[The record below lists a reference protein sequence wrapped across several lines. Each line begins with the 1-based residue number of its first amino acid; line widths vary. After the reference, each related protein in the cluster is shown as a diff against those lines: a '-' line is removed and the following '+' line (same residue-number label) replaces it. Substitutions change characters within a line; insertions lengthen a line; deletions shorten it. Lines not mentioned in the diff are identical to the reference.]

1 MMKMNYP
8 MKSLLEMNIK
18 SILIGFLLMIPFLGI
33 SQIDAKDLP
42 KRPSPPKLVNDLADV
57 LSPQQEQM
65 LEQKLVAFDDSTST
79 QIAVITMQSTGR
91 YVIEDYALYL
101 GREWGVGQEGM
112 NNGVVILAAIKDRK
126 VTIQVGYGIEPYVT
140 DGRAKRII
148 EKDVLPAFRNSDY
161 YSGINAAADKIM
173 GYVSGEFDAVD
184 DETTETP
191 GFLKIL
197 LLILIVIIVLS
208 IFGRSGG
215 GGVTYS
221 GRGPT
226 YWGGG
231 YGGFGGR
238 GGGGGGFSGG
248 GGFGGFGGGSF
259 GGGGA
264 SGGW

>member
-1 MMKMNYP
+1 MKYP
-8 MKSLLEMNIK
+8 LAMKYSLFSVLLLVAT
-18 SILIGFLLMIPFLGI
+18 LIHA
-33 SQIDAKDLP
+33 QVDVKDLP
-42 KRPSPPKLVNDLADV
+42 ARPTPPKLVNDLADV
-57 LSPQQEQM
+57 LSPSQEQA

-91 YVIEDYALYL
+91 YPIEDYALYL
-101 GREWGVGQEGM
+101 GRNWGVGQEGM
-112 NNGVVILAAIKDRK
+112 NNGVVLLAAIKDRK
-126 VTIQVGYGIEPYVT
+126 VTVQVGYGIEPYIT

-148 EKDVLPAFRNSDY
+148 ENDILPAFRNSDY
-161 YSGINAAADKIM
+161 NAGIDAGVDCIIE
-173 GYVSGEFDAVD
+173 YVSGEFAPK
-184 DETTETP
+184 DEELSKP
-191 GFLKIL
+191 MGIGQIIFIIIVVI
-197 LLILIVIIVLS
+197 LILILMS
-208 IFGRSGG
+208 RSNRG

-231 YGGFGGR
+231 GLGGGFGGGR
-238 GGGGGGFSGG
+238 GGGFSGG